1 MTESIENNIRNRIY
15 GHGRGWCFTIDH
27 FSDFNNNE
35 AVKKALQRLEQSS
48 LIRRLAKGLYE
59 YPRQH
64 KKLGILPPEIEQIAK
79 AISEKDHVRVQASG
93 AYAANLI
100 GLSEQVPGK
109 VVFDTEGVPKNI
121 KIGKLQIA
129 FRRTTPKNMVMSGTK
144 MGLIVQAL
152 RHIGRDRITEKIKQ
166 VVRKQLCEVDTKE
179 FHKGLKY
186 APTWARELIG
196 KISKGIS

>member
-79 AISEKDHVRVQASG
+79 AISEKDNVRVQASG
-93 AYAANLI
+93 AYARVA
-100 GLSEQVPGK
+100 QW
-109 VVFDTEGVPKNI
+109 VVRCSR
-121 KIGKLQIA
+121 A
-129 FRRTTPKNMVMSGTK
+129 
-144 MGLIVQAL
+144 
-152 RHIGRDRITEKIKQ
+152 GRDAGTAH
-166 VVRKQLCEVDTKE
+166 C
-179 FHKGLKY
+179 
-186 APTWARELIG
+186 AARW
-196 KISKGIS
+196 S